1 MKSEKPLMA
10 KALAD
15 AVGATRRQVQLWTD
29 AHVIDCLPGTDRQGT
44 GRKRL
49 YDQSEIPFAALAAEL
64 AKWQISIGR
73 IALLVGWVRASR
85 KIRKPKMILRGT
97 QINWLVI
104 PRDQEDLVL
113 MTERIGDSLKAY
125 PSAIVIN
132 VKEVMEPQVREEFT
146 AKWGRTEHLTAS
158 LSDLA
163 GSQPAQKKKS
173 SS

>member
-1 MKSEKPLMA
+1 MA

-49 YDQSEIPFAALAAEL
+49 YGQSEIPFAALAAEL

-85 KIRKPKMILRGT
+85 KMPKPKMILRGT

-104 PRDQEDLVL
+104 PRDQEDPVIAS
-113 MTERIGDSLKAY
+113 ERVGDSLETY

-132 VKEVMEPQVREEFT
+132 VKEVMEPEVQAEFT
-146 AKWGRTEHLTAS
+146 AKWQREDLPLTVR
-158 LSDLA
+158 LIDRVR
-163 GSQPAQKKKS
+163 AQKKGKQ
-173 SS
+173 